1 MNRIENERLILSL
14 EERYE
19 GQDDIII
26 KRAIEFVSELID
38 GIGYVTA
45 TDDTVDIVMNPANM
59 VNMLE
64 KVVTEYVGVNS
75 EQGIDYS
82 LTSLRQYP
90 IKKGSEDVS
99 VNAFGITFSNDYFEY
114 TTQTYF
120 RSEQAK
126 DVTDVHGDLSLYN
139 SLNQFRDEDEQLDES
154 NVYFDVRNVKAIDV
168 DVIKVT
174 NPCTIDD
181 ILWDMQDYLE
191 ALESVANYNED
202 E

>member
-1 MNRIENERLILSL
+1 MNKIEKEQLLLRV

-38 GIGYVTA
+38 GISYVTA
-45 TDDTVDIVMNPANM
+45 NDDTIDIVMNPANM

-64 KVVTEYVGVNS
+64 KVVTEYVDVNS

-90 IKKGSEDVS
+90 IKKGGEDVS
-99 VNAFGITFSNDYFEY
+99 VNAFGITFGNNYFEY

-120 RSEQAK
+120 TSEHAK

-154 NVYFDVRNVKAIDV
+154 NVYYDVRNVKAIDV

-174 NPCTIDD
+174 DPCTIDD
-181 ILWDMQDYLE
+181 ILMDMQDYLE

>member
-1 MNRIENERLILSL
+1 MNRIEKERLLL
-14 EERYE
+14 RVEERYE

-38 GIGYVTA
+38 GISYVTES
-45 TDDTVDIVMNPANM
+45 DDTIDIVMNPANM
-59 VNMLE
+59 VTMLE
-64 KVVTEYVGVNS
+64 KVVTEYVDVNS

-90 IKKGSEDVS
+90 IRKGGEDVS
-99 VNAFGITFSNDYFEY
+99 VNALGITFSNDYFEY

-120 RSEQAK
+120 TSEHAK

-139 SLNQFRDEDEQLDES
+139 SLNQFRDEDEQINES
-154 NVYFDVRNVKAIDV
+154 NVYYDVRNVKAIDG
-168 DVIKVT
+168 DDIKVT
-174 NPCTIDD
+174 NPCTLDV
-181 ILWDMQDYLE
+181 ILLDMQYYLD
-191 ALESVANYNED
+191 ALMQVANYNED

>member
-1 MNRIENERLILSL
+1 MNKIEKEQLLLRV

-38 GIGYVTA
+38 GISYVTA
-45 TDDTVDIVMNPANM
+45 NDDTIDIVMNPANM

-64 KVVTEYVGVNS
+64 KVVTEYVDVNS

-82 LTSLRQYP
+82 LTSLRQHP

-181 ILWDMQDYLE
+181 ILMDMQDYLE

>member
-1 MNRIENERLILSL
+1 MNRIEKEQLLLRV
-14 EERYE
+14 EQRYE

-38 GIGYVTA
+38 GISYVTENDN
-45 TDDTVDIVMNPANM
+45 TIDIVMNPANM
-59 VNMLE
+59 VTMLE
-64 KVVTEYVGVNS
+64 KVVTEYVDVNS
-75 EQGIDYS
+75 EQGVDYS

-90 IKKGSEDVS
+90 IKKGIDDVS

-120 RSEQAK
+120 TSEHAK

-139 SLNQFRDEDEQLDES
+139 SLNQFRDEDRQLDES
-154 NVYFDVRNVKAIDV
+154 NVYFDVRNVRAIDGN
-168 DVIKVT
+168 DIKVT
-174 NPCTIDD
+174 DPCTIDD
-181 ILWDMQDYLE
+181 ILMDMQDYLE
-191 ALESVANYNED
+191 ALKSVANYNED